1 MMAAWGDTLEEDE
14 ASEEEE
20 EEASIALMARSESE
34 SDVELVESLSQL
46 KEKVRGLNKAKIKEL
61 LLTLMD
67 ECDAINVENCMLKDV
82 CFELKKNVRMLEHAN
97 EVLKCVDLK

>member
-46 KEKVRGLNKAKIKEL
+46 KEKVRGLNKAKIEEL

-67 ECDAINVENCMLKDV
+67 ECDAINAENCMLKDV
-82 CFELKKNVRMLEHAN
+82 CSELKKDVRMLEHAN